1 VSIRPE
7 ETLETLKRRSRQERV
22 RREARTR
29 ELRAGVLRVTREYLG
44 PGARAWLIGSLAWG
58 GFGER
63 SDVDLVVDQLSPECA
78 AELERA
84 LADLAGCEVDLL
96 RLAEL
101 SPAFRER
108 VLETGIEIHDERA

>member
-1 VSIRPE
+1 VSVRPE
-7 ETLETLKRRSRQERV
+7 ETVETLKLRSHEQRALWEARVNELRERV
-22 RREARTR
+22 
-29 ELRAGVLRVTREYLG
+29 LRLTREYLG
-44 PGARAWLIGSLAWG
+44 PGDRAWLIGSLAWG

-63 SDVDLVVDQLSPECA
+63 SDVDLVVERLSPDCA

-84 LADLAGCEVDLL
+84 LADLAGCEPDLL

-108 VLETGIEIHDERA
+108 VLRTGVPVHDERA